1 MDKQITCEQT
11 LIEDCKRNRASAQR
25 RLYDLYAP
33 RMLGVCVR
41 YVGNKDTACD
51 VLQEGFIKLF
61 SKIDS
66 YTEGSFYAW
75 ARRIFINTA
84 LEMLRQQD
92 VLRFATNIDDFNEVF
107 EDNNASAIDKISEK
121 DLMNCITELPE
132 GYRTVFNLYAIEGYS
147 HAEIGNMLKIE
158 ESTSR
163 SQFSKARKSLRTKI
177 EKIYG

>member
-1 MDKQITCEQT
+1 MDKKHISEQT
-11 LIEDCKRNRASAQR
+11 LIEDCKRNKASAQKR
-25 RLYDLYAP
+25 IYDLYAP
-33 RMLGVCVR
+33 RMLGICVR
-41 YVGNKDTACD
+41 YVGNRDTACD

-61 SKIDS
+61 TKIDS
-66 YTEGSFYAW
+66 YSEGSFYAW

-92 VLRFATNIDDFNEVF
+92 VLRFSTNIDDFNGVF

-121 DLMNCITELPE
+121 DLMNYITELPE

-147 HAEIGNMLKIE
+147 HAKIGAMLKIE

-163 SQFSKARKSLRTKI
+163 SQFSKARKLLREKI
-177 EKIYG
+177 EKDYA